1 MKKSIIYIM
10 VPNNN
15 SDHQGTIEFLQ
26 DKIIK
31 YFGSRNASADPVYPF
46 VYITCDVNE
55 EDLTYIKDKTQNI
68 KFTVFAFKEDG
79 VFEEIKI

>member
-1 MKKSIIYIM
+1 M

-15 SDHQGTIEFLQ
+15 SDHQGTIDFLQ
-26 DKIIK
+26 EKIVK
-31 YFGSRNASADPVYPF
+31 YFGSRNASADPMYPL

-68 KFTVFAFKEDG
+68 KFTVLTGKEESERVQGD
-79 VFEEIKI
+79 FIFLD